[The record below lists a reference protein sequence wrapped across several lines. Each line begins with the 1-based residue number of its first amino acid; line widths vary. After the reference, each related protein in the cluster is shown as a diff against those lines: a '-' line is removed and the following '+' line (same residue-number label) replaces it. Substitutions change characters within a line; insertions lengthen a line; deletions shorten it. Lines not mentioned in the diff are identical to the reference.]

1 MTLYVCQSET
11 PIDQGQACNSWVE
24 QPSSTLPPLTWEQA
38 DAIAPAI
45 IYAFAGVF
53 ALKIVLKMMEKLT

>member
-1 MTLYVCQSET
+1 MTSYVCEQLTATT
-11 PIDQGQACNSWVE
+11 PQTCESWVE